1 VCAEFNECQDNHES
15 TPSIEME
22 EVRIAS
28 ISESEREGRDVNLGV
43 EGSNSNGHGKEM
55 DKEGRMMKL
64 IERLQKDAQARR
76 ADSRKLMRVRD
87 QQGEF
92 NLKVLKNLERI
103 ERKLEKRSDS
113 SKTESRRTPERKR
126 RSRSVRTPERR
137 RRSRSGSR
145 HHRRSPKHSSREA
158 HSSSSPSPT
167 RKHRISGVDELKGE
181 MNKIKPPTFD
191 GEHKKEEDAE
201 TWLLGMRK
209 YFQLQNYSAH
219 AEGRIA
225 MYQLKGKASMWWD
238 QFVQVQHISE
248 KDITWKEFKRYFEK
262 KYLTKRYYDR
272 KMKEFF
278 ELKLGS
284 MTIDEYERRFLE
296 LLKYVPFIKD
306 EAVKIQRYL
315 SGLPPSIGD
324 KIQYDD
330 PKTMEETIR
339 RAKCLYEQQRERP
352 TFRKAWDDQKKFR
365 KEQRQKGNK
374 PPFFRNNPQ
383 GQPSFREPR
392 KAEVG
397 EQMPRP
403 PPMECWGCKG
413 NHRYR
418 TAPTEKIKREPSTMF
433 SKLKQWRIWATGC
446 QGSTQP

>member
-1 VCAEFNECQDNHES
+1 
-15 TPSIEME
+15 M
-22 EVRIAS
+22 
-28 ISESEREGRDVNLGV
+28 
-43 EGSNSNGHGKEM
+43 
-55 DKEGRMMKL
+55 
-64 IERLQKDAQARR
+64 
-76 ADSRKLMRVRD
+76 
-87 QQGEF
+87 
-92 NLKVLKNLERI
+92 
-103 ERKLEKRSDS
+103 
-113 SKTESRRTPERKR
+113 
-126 RSRSVRTPERR
+126 
-137 RRSRSGSR
+137 
-145 HHRRSPKHSSREA
+145 
-158 HSSSSPSPT
+158 
-167 RKHRISGVDELKGE
+167 DELKGE

-191 GEHKKEEDAE
+191 GEHKKEEDVE

-209 YFQLQNYSAH
+209 YFQLQNYSPH

-238 QFVQVQHISE
+238 QFVQVQHIRE

-315 SGLPPSIGD
+315 SGLPPSISD

-339 RAKCLYEQQRERP
+339 REKCLYEQQRERP

-365 KEQRQKGNK
+365 KEQRLKGNK
-374 PPFFRNNPQ
+374 PPFFRKTLRDNHPLGSPGRLKWMNKCPDRHLW
-383 GQPSFREPR
+383 S
-392 KAEVG
+392 VG
-397 EQMPRP
+397 AVKETIGT
-403 PPMECWGCKG
+403 E
-413 NHRYR
+413 

-433 SKLKQWRIWATGC
+433 SKLKPWKTWAAGC
-446 QGSTQP
+446 QGSTQPWTTSKQNFNRT